1 MTVSTTL
8 QQFQTTSGV
17 REDLYGVITNIAPT
31 DTPML
36 SSFKAARATN
46 TYTEWLTDSLATATA
61 NSQVEGSSATNATLS
76 ARTRV
81 GNYLQIFRKVFEVSD
96 TTRAINNVGMSD
108 EYTYQAE
115 KAMKE
120 LARDIEWTLVNG
132 TSASGDSAT
141 ARSLAGVSAFVTTN
155 VMTSGS
161 ARILTETIYNTNLQ
175 TIWGQGGN
183 PDVTYCAGWGKR
195 KISAFT
201 ATSTRFI
208 DTDSKLMIAGIDI
221 YDSDFGRQKIKLDRY
236 VPVSCIMQLEEGKFD
251 IARLRPIKHVPLAK
265 VGSSTRGMIE
275 AELTMRCLTELA
287 SGIIWDISTTA

>member
-8 QQFQTTSGV
+8 QQFQTVSGV
-17 REDLYGVITNIAPT
+17 REDLYGVITNITPT

-36 SSFKAARATN
+36 SSFKSARANN
-46 TYTEWLTDSLATATA
+46 TYTEWLTDSLATAA
-61 NSQVEGSSATNATLS
+61 SNAQVEGSSATNATLT

-96 TTRAINNVGMSD
+96 TTRSVDNAGVSD

-120 LARDIEWTLVNG
+120 LARDIEYAIVNG
-132 TSASGDSAT
+132 ASASGDSAT

-155 VMTSGS
+155 RKTSAG
-161 ARILTETIYNTNLQ
+161 ARILTETLYNDNLEDIY
-175 TIWGQGGN
+175 GQGGN
-183 PDVTYCAGWGKR
+183 PDATYCNGWGKR

-208 DTDSKLMIAGIDI
+208 DTDQKLMIAGIDI

-236 VPVSCIMQLEEGKFD
+236 IPVSSIFQLEESKFD

-275 AELTMRCLTELA
+275 AELTMRCMTELA
-287 SGIIWDISTTA
+287 SGCIWDISTTA

>member
-1 MTVSTTL
+1 MTMSTTL
-8 QQFQTTSGV
+8 QQFQTVDGT
-17 REDLYGVITNIAPT
+17 RDDLYGVITNIAPT

-46 TYTEWLTDSLATATA
+46 TYTEWLTDSLATATS
-61 NSQVEGSSATNATLS
+61 NKFLEGSSATNATLT
-76 ARTRV
+76 ARSRV

-96 TTRAINNVGMSD
+96 TTRAIDNVGLTD

-115 KAMKE
+115 RAMKE

-141 ARSLAGVSAFVTTN
+141 VRSLAGVSAFVTTN
-155 VMTSGS
+155 VKTSGT
-161 ARILTETIYNTNLQ
+161 ARILTETLYNDNLQ
-175 TIWGQGGN
+175 VIYGVGGN
-183 PDVTYCAGWGKR
+183 PDATYAAGWGKR

-208 DTDSKLMIAGIDI
+208 DTDQKLMIAGIDI

-236 VPVSCIMQLEEGKFD
+236 VPVSCVMQLEEAKFD
-251 IARLRPIKHVPLAK
+251 VARLRPIKHVPLAK
-265 VGSSTRGMIE
+265 TGSSTRGMIE
-275 AELTMRCLTELA
+275 AELTMRCLAENS
-287 SGIIWDISTTA
+287 SGIIWDVSTTA